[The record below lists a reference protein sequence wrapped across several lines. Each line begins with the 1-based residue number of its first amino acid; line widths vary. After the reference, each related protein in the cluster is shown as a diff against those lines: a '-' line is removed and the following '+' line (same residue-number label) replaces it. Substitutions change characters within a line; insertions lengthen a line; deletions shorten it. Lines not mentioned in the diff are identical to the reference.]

1 MFIEQIDIKG
11 FRGIKQLSLRLNAKS
26 SVLIGENQ
34 WGKSSLISALKLL
47 TLDNKFYQ
55 FVNSDFYYDKDD
67 GNHISINV
75 VYCESYATQ
84 LTEQAYQP
92 LTAVSYRSPA
102 AVSYTHLRAHET

>member
-47 TLDNKFYQ
+47 TLIINFINLLIQ
-55 FVNSDFYYDKDD
+55 
-67 GNHISINV
+67 ISIMIRMMV
-75 VYCESYATQ
+75 ITSQ
-84 LTEQAYQP
+84 
-92 LTAVSYRSPA
+92 
-102 AVSYTHLRAHET
+102 